1 MEGLNVENNKK
12 ENASNEYVYDI
23 NEEYKNGN
31 NSSQIIKVVETWL
44 KEHYQA
50 YDKVT
55 ETDFYSE
62 PSTVDEY
69 VGESAFGKSDYIN
82 NNFITINDK
91 K

>member
-1 MEGLNVENNKK
+1 MENDKK
-12 ENASNEYVYDI
+12 ENASNEYVYDK

-31 NSSQIIKVVETWL
+31 QSSQIIKMVETWL

-69 VGESAFGKSDYIN
+69 VGESAIW
-82 NNFITINDK
+82 
-91 K
+91 

>member
-1 MEGLNVENNKK
+1 MEG
-12 ENASNEYVYDI
+12 
-23 NEEYKNGN
+23 
-31 NSSQIIKVVETWL
+31 L

-69 VGESAFGKSDYIN
+69 VGESVFGKSDYIN
-82 NNFITINDK
+82 NDFININDK

>member
-12 ENASNEYVYDI
+12 ENASNEYVYDK
-23 NEEYKNGN
+23 NEECKNGN
-31 NSSQIIKVVETWL
+31 NSSQIIKTLETWL
-44 KEHYQA
+44 KEQYQA

-82 NNFITINDK
+82 NNFININDK